1 VSRARKWIAWILGGG
16 AVLLLLL
23 AGAAVLVVR
32 SQWFYARVRAG
43 IVKTVE
49 TATGGRVE
57 IGAFRFDWHRLRAEV
72 DDFTLHG
79 TEPADQPPLFH
90 AHSVAVGLKIVSLL
104 KRHVDIAYLDVAAPQ
119 VYLIVGPDGRT
130 NVPAPKVAK
139 TGGKPAIRTILD

>member
-1 VSRARKWIAWILGGG
+1 MSRARKWIAWILGGG

-79 TEPADQPPLFH
+79 AADSPNRRT
-90 AHSVAVGLKIVSLL
+90 SL
-104 KRHVDIAYLDVAAPQ
+104 RYFTPTRWPS
-119 VYLIVGPDGRT
+119 G
-130 NVPAPKVAK
+130 
-139 TGGKPAIRTILD
+139 